1 MSCCGENSSADHECC
16 GGDDQKKCCSDS
28 VMSPEDQLAELF
40 VYKETLEKELAKVN
54 GLIAKISG
62 E

>member
-16 GGDDQKKCCSDS
+16 GGDDQKKCCSES
-28 VMSPEDQLAELF
+28 VISPEEQLAELF

-54 GLIAKISG
+54 GLIAQISG